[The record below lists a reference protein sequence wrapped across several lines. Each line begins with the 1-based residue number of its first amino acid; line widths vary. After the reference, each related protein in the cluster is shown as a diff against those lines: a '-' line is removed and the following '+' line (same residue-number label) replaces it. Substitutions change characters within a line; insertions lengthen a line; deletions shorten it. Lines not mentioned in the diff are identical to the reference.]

1 MISCLEKG
9 DEMLVETNDMLEH
22 AQEFYKT
29 LFGKETKSHVR
40 LEENFWEEE
49 ESL

>member
-1 MISCLEKG
+1 
-9 DEMLVETNDMLEH
+9 MLVETNDMLEH

-29 LFGKETKSHVR
+29 LFGKETMSHVR